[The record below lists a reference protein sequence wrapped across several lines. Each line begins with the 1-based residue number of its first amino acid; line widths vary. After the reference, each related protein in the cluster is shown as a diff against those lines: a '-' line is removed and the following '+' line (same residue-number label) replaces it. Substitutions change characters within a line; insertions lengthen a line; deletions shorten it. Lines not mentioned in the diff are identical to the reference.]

1 MSRTIVHIPRIS
13 GHYSILTLR
22 KELCKLEGVEDVK
35 VDITTKEARIRWSEP
50 ATWEDIKSRLVQL
63 GYPADSS

>member
-1 MSRTIVHIPRIS
+1 MSKRIVRIPRIR

-22 KELCKLEGVEDVK
+22 DKLCGLEGVEDVK

-50 ATWEDIKSRLVQL
+50 ATWEDISAKLMEL
-63 GYPADSS
+63 GYRPDSS